1 MPMSDKSKEGVR
13 LNKYLARC
21 GICSRRDADGL
32 IAAGRV
38 AVNGVAAEPGQSVR
52 DGDEVLVDG
61 RIAQAETVRKVV
73 LAFNKPA
80 GVVCTERDAHAETKI
95 SDVIKYPLRV
105 TYAGRLD
112 KESEGLLLLT
122 NDGDLTDAI
131 MRGANGHEKEYTVR
145 VNKKITDVFLSDMAK
160 GVFLP
165 DLETTTR
172 PCKVRQIGEYTF
184 RIILTQGL
192 NRQIRRMCREL
203 GYRAQYIRRVRVMNI
218 WLGELKPGE
227 YRELTARECAE
238 LYERAGLSHARPQDA
253 GK

>member
-1 MPMSDKSKEGVR
+1 MSKSHENTENMR
-13 LNKYLARC
+13 LNKYLAHC
-21 GICSRRDADGL
+21 GVCSRRDADNL

-38 AVNGVAAEPGQSVR
+38 RVNGVPADMGQGVGE
-52 DGDEVLVDG
+52 GDEVCVDG
-61 RIAQAETVRKVV
+61 KAVGKAAKKVV
-73 LAFNKPA
+73 LAFNKPV
-80 GVVCTERDAHAETKI
+80 GVVCTERDAHAEIKI

-145 VNKKITDVFLSDMAK
+145 VNKKITDVFLSDMEK
-160 GVFLP
+160 GVYLS
-165 DLETTTR
+165 DLDQTTR
-172 PCKVRQIGEYTF
+172 PCKVRRLGEYTF
-184 RIILTQGL
+184 RIVLTQGL

-203 GYRAQYIRRVRVMNI
+203 GYHAQYIRRVRVMNV

-238 LYERAGLSHARPQDA
+238 LYERAGLSHAKPQNADR
-253 GK
+253 